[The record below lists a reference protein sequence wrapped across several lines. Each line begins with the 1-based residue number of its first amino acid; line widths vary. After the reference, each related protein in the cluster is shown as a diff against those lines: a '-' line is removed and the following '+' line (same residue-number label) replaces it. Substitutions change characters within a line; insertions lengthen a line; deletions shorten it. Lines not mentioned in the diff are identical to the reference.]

1 MPPHHCNSYVLYLP
15 KLHPYLLK
23 SEKSLQSK
31 KSTLAILKCIFV
43 NFGWIH
49 SVKLWR
55 RRRRGCIL
63 PESNFCSTFSTIP
76 HLSSPYFAFLDFTIL
91 YFPLSYFVNYSSS
104 VLPSPATSLYMNS
117 SLTVKGR
124 RGTKVW
130 RSENLPGKKPSNIF
144 SIFSD

>member
-1 MPPHHCNSYVLYLP
+1 MDD
-15 KLHPYLLK
+15 
-23 SEKSLQSK
+23 
-31 KSTLAILKCIFV
+31 IR
-43 NFGWIH
+43 IH

-124 RGTKVW
+124 RGRKVW
-130 RSENLPGKKPSNIF
+130 RSENLPGKSLPTYFQFFLTSQYVIF
-144 SIFSD
+144 SIIFSRLKKSGYDVKTVYSVNH